1 MKDGF
6 FRTAAATLKGR
17 VADTRYNCREI
28 CRIIEEGEREGAG
41 LMVFP
46 ELCITSYTCNDLFL
60 QEALLRQAR
69 AGLKE
74 IVDFTEGKQ
83 MVAVV
88 GLPWEY
94 GGRIF
99 NVAAF
104 VCGGRLLGLVPKLN
118 LPNYGEF
125 YEQRYFAV
133 GMEEPVEVSWEGEK
147 IPMGTRLLFACR
159 EIPSLVI
166 AAEICEDLWVPCPPS
181 IGHVLAGATVILPAM
196 RWLERIPIG
205 DP

>member
-99 NVAAF
+99 NVAASGS
-104 VCGGRLLGLVPKLN
+104 CPQAQSAKL
-118 LPNYGEF
+118 
-125 YEQRYFAV
+125 R
-133 GMEEPVEVSWEGEK
+133 
-147 IPMGTRLLFACR
+147 R
-159 EIPSLVI
+159 
-166 AAEICEDLWVPCPPS
+166 
-181 IGHVLAGATVILPAM
+181 VL
-196 RWLERIPIG
+196 
-205 DP
+205 

>member
-17 VADTRYNCREI
+17 VADTGYNCREI

-60 QEALLRQAR
+60 QEPLLRRAR
-69 AGLKE
+69 AGLKQ
-74 IVDFTEGKQ
+74 IVDFTKGRQ
-83 MVAVV
+83 LVAVV

-104 VCGGRLLGLVPKLN
+104 VCDGKLLGLVPKLN

-147 IPMGTRLLFACR
+147 VPMGTRLLFSCR
-159 EIPSLVI
+159 EIP
-166 AAEICEDLWVPCPPS
+166 
-181 IGHVLAGATVILPAM
+181 
-196 RWLERIPIG
+196 
-205 DP
+205 